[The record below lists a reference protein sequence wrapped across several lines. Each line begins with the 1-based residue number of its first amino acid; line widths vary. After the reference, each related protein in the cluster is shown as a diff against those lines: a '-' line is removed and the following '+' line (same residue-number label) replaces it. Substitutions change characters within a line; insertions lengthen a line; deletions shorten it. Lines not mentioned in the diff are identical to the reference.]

1 METFSATK
9 YGIRRIGQDVR
20 YVGITTQNLDL
31 RLRQHINASRSYE
44 DSRKFYEWLRVN
56 SGEVEIIELGT
67 IVGTY
72 EDIRQAETDLI
83 KDLIEKIG
91 SEALNSDTI
100 SSWFPGAPRDKE
112 SRARYSAS
120 KTGEKNP
127 MFGIRGES
135 HPSFG
140 RVVSEGTRLKMSE
153 AKRGERHP
161 NFGKKMSEETRRKI
175 SESKVGKT
183 KPQPS
188 GPKYQESA
196 RRGAH
201 TRHHVNKGVRN
212 PDCKFCIE

>member
-20 YVGITTQNLDL
+20 YVGITTQSLDL
-31 RLRQHINASRSYE
+31 RLKQHINASGTYE

-56 SGEVEIIELGT
+56 SAEVEIIELGT

-72 EDIRQAETDLI
+72 EDIRQAETGLI

-91 SEALNSDTI
+91 SEALNSVTI
-100 SSWFPGAPRDKE
+100 SSWSPGAPRNEE

-127 MFGIRGES
+127 MFGVVGES

-140 RVVSEGTRLKMSE
+140 RVISEQTRRKMSD